1 MIKKYMNLIIG
12 GTLIF
17 LFVIWTLLVKFV
29 DVTNNGL
36 GGTLIGLTSMNEY
49 FNDLIGV
56 NLTLYKV
63 TDYLMYFTLFIA
75 FMFACIAIYQLI
87 TRKSFKKIDFQLY
100 ILFAFYALVVIL
112 FIFFEKVII
121 NYRPV
126 MVEGKVE
133 ASYPSTHM
141 LVCIFILLSAAFMS
155 NYLLKDFKVIKNVVI
170 TFLFVLLVLNVVGR
184 TLSGVHWISDII
196 GGCLLSIGLYLIFV
210 HLNET
215 IRLKL
220 NK

>member
-1 MIKKYMNLIIG
+1 MNLIIG
-12 GTLIF
+12 GSLIF

-75 FMFACIAIYQLI
+75 FMFVCIAIYQLI

-210 HLNET
+210 HLNEH
-215 IRLKL
+215 LKTKL
-220 NK
+220 VK